1 MQPPR
6 LSARGS
12 SPPRR
17 RRCVHTHTHS
27 LTPCVPPPP
36 RSRPPTPQPFARMVA
51 VSTTTAHNAHFASI
65 RFGGSRHKR
74 PRLATQGQLIAAFT
88 AVMKKELSSANV
100 VRWSGLVQDILN
112 GASEDDMGQE
122 QQVEASVATTTDRKS
137 SAMGKQFEGRV
148 LAVCRPK
155 ITAAVL
161 DSMLGDDTLAD
172 GRGVRLGVP
181 GCLGAM
187 GNVEKLL
194 GRRVVQWLR
203 EHRGDLLLPGG
214 ELSGEKLSNV
224 SRLKRTLSR
233 LVSDTMVFVY
243 KRATANA
250 EGKLDGVVLEL
261 QSTTQTLWSKALRGS
276 GVAFCQKGRGI
287 FEEAV
292 ADIRASLEPLL
303 GVEYTPDAG
312 MPPKSTN
319 PSDEEEDVDCASTD
333 CDGQKE
339 HGLSD

>member
-1 MQPPR
+1 M
-6 LSARGS
+6 
-12 SPPRR
+12 
-17 RRCVHTHTHS
+17 
-27 LTPCVPPPP
+27 
-36 RSRPPTPQPFARMVA
+36 
-51 VSTTTAHNAHFASI
+51 
-65 RFGGSRHKR
+65 
-74 PRLATQGQLIAAFT
+74 
-88 AVMKKELSSANV
+88 
-100 VRWSGLVQDILN
+100 VQDILN

-250 EGKLDGVVLEL
+250 EGRLDGVVLEL